1 MQIAETNRFLLRQL
15 RTDDAAFVLEI
26 VNSPGW
32 LRFIGDRGVH
42 DLEGATKYIR
52 KNINNYQALGFGLYA
67 IEMKDSGEVA
77 GMCGLLKRD
86 YLPAA
91 DIGYALLPRF
101 EGLGLAQEAGRSVV
115 KYAQEMLQMTSLFA
129 IVTPQNSRS
138 ISLLEK
144 IGFRFSKEI
153 TENNEQLLVYEWT
166 APSV

>member
-1 MQIAETNRFLLRQL
+1 MQIAETNRFLLRHL
-15 RTDDAAFVLEI
+15 RPDDAAFVLEI

-32 LRFIGDRGVH
+32 LRFIGDRGVR
-42 DLEGATKYIR
+42 DLEGAGKYIQ
-52 KNINNYQALGFGLYA
+52 KNVNNYQALGFGLYA

-86 YLPAA
+86 YLPTA

-101 EGLGLAQEAGRSVV
+101 EGLGIAQEAARLTMNF
-115 KYAQEMLQMTSLFA
+115 AQDALQMTSLFA

-144 IGFRFSKEI
+144 SGFHFSKEI
-153 TENNEQLLVYEWT
+153 TENNEHLLVYEWT